1 MKNVSKYIKWLSDN
15 LITVMT
21 LLAGAMF
28 FLWRREQGKRIE
40 AETEKDVIQQKEVVK
55 QAKEKADEAQEDY
68 EDAKRDWADVSRKHR
83 SDGQ

>member
-1 MKNVSKYIKWLSDN
+1 MERIKRFLKTLSDN
-15 LITVMT
+15 I
-21 LLAGAMF
+21 LLVVGAVAGILF

-68 EDAKRDWADVSRKHR
+68 EDAKRDWANVSRKHR